1 MELKIIIIM
10 GIMGIKRIMIIKITI
25 TITITITIKIRI
37 RIKMVNEIKY
47 SSNVLPI

>member
-10 GIMGIKRIMIIKITI
+10 GIRRLMIMIIRLKV
-25 TITITITIKIRI
+25 RI

-47 SSNVLPI
+47 LSNVLPI

>member
-1 MELKIIIIM
+1 MELKIIIM

-25 TITITITIKIRI
+25 TIRIKI

-47 SSNVLPI
+47 LSNVLPI